1 MQNGFY
7 QAVGAMVTQFNRLN
21 TISNNLANV
30 NTTAYKKDALV
41 IGDFLSVL
49 KHKRDELPL
58 QNNTKDSAKFLNRS
72 LDRVPHVV
80 RNYINF
86 SLGGMKKTG
95 NPLDVAFKK
104 PDRFFL
110 VKTPDG
116 IKMTQDGS
124 FVLNSKGELS
134 TKEGYEI
141 LGTNYFKDKQPISI
155 PANSTIHISSNGTIY
170 ANKQEIG
177 KLYIAK
183 YNNNL
188 SNLKKDGNNLYNIS
202 NLNDIS
208 LSNDENDI
216 SEGFLESSNVNPVSE
231 MVGLI
236 QTNRL
241 VEMYQKVISSQ
252 MNDLDNDAINR
263 LASTKA

>member
-1 MQNGFY
+1 MQNGIY
-7 QAVGAMVTQFNRLN
+7 QAAGAMVTQFNRLD
-21 TISNNLANV
+21 TISNNLANA
-30 NTTAYKKDALV
+30 NTTAYKRDALV

-49 KHKRDELPL
+49 KRQRDLLPL
-58 QNNTKDSAKFLNRS
+58 KNNTKDSAKFLNRS
-72 LDRVPHVV
+72 LNRVPHVV
-80 RNYINF
+80 RSYIDF
-86 SLGGMKKTG
+86 SLGGIKKTG
-95 NPLDVAFKK
+95 NPLDIALKRA
-104 PDRFFL
+104 DRFFL

-116 IKMTQDGS
+116 IKMTQNGS
-124 FVLNSKGELS
+124 FVLNNKGELS
-134 TKEGYEI
+134 TKEGYEV
-141 LGTNYFKDKQPISI
+141 LGANYFKDKQPISI
-155 PANSTIHISSNGTIY
+155 PASSTIRISNDGTIY

-188 SNLKKDGNNLYNIS
+188 SNLKKDGNNLYKIS

-208 LSNDENDI
+208 LSHDENDVA
-216 SEGFLESSNVNPVSE
+216 EGFLESSNVNPVKE

-252 MNDLDNDAINR
+252 INDLDNDAINK
-263 LASTKA
+263 LANTKA